1 MGDRRRRLVAWA
13 ARRLPR
19 FGVPSPA
26 RADPWA
32 WLEPYPVPPS
42 AGAQRT
48 LSIAFVAALQR
59 LPPDQRAALVL
70 SDVLE
75 FPLSEVADILDCDV
89 TEAGHLL
96 LRARAAIDVPA
107 QACADGGREAEVVA
121 RFTGA
126 FERGD
131 VAAIAALLAPDAWLR
146 MRPLPVAYRGRAA
159 ARHFLA
165 AVAFPGGTE
174 TYRLVETRAN
184 DQPAFGCYLRDPA
197 AAVDH
202 ACGLVML
209 TIDEDGRIAAIDRFT
224 DNSVLPRF
232 GLPRT
237 LPSPTELPHR
247 DPGHG
252 PDRVDPA
259 PRRRQHRVVRLAG
272 RHLPGSTRRS
282 PRCARTGQSYMVSVL
297 AANPTAPI
305 PAPAAEQLLGA
316 IKAAF
321 TLASG

>member
-26 RADPWA
+26 GADPWA
-32 WLEPYPVPPS
+32 WLEPYPVAPG
-42 AGAQRT
+42 AGAQRS

-75 FPLSEVADILDCDV
+75 FPLTEVADILDCDV
-89 TEAGHLL
+89 TEVGHLL

-131 VAAIAALLAPDAWLR
+131 IAAIAALLTQDAWLR

-159 ARHFLA
+159 ARHFLSV
-165 AVAFPGGTE
+165 VAFPGGTPG
-174 TYRLVETRAN
+174 YRLVGTRSRAN
-184 DQPAFGCYLRDPA
+184 GQPAFGCYLRDPA

-202 ACGLVML
+202 ACGLVVL
-209 TIDEDGRIAAIDRFT
+209 TIDDDGRIAAIDRFT
-224 DNSVLPRF
+224 DNSMLPRF

-237 LPSPTELPHR
+237 LPAATELRGIQRRHVLQFR
-247 DPGHG
+247 VAVTG
-252 PDRVDPA
+252 PR
-259 PRRRQHRVVRLAG
+259 
-272 RHLPGSTRRS
+272 
-282 PRCARTGQSYMVSVL
+282 
-297 AANPTAPI
+297 N
-305 PAPAAEQLLGA
+305 
-316 IKAAF
+316 
-321 TLASG
+321 

>member
-1 MGDRRRRLVAWA
+1 VGDRRRRLVAWA

-26 RADPWA
+26 RTDTWA
-32 WLEPYPVPPS
+32 WLEPYPVPDA
-42 AGAQRT
+42 AGSQRS

-107 QACADGGREAEVVA
+107 QGACADCGREAEVVT
-121 RFTGA
+121 RFAGA

-131 VAAIAALLAPDAWLR
+131 LAAIAALLAQDAWLR
-146 MRPLPVAYRGRAA
+146 MRPVPVAYRGRGA
-159 ARHFLA
+159 ARHFFTV
-165 AVAFPGGTE
+165 VAFPGGTPG
-174 TYRLVETRAN
+174 YRLVETRAN
-184 DQPAFGCYLRDPA
+184 GQPAFGCYLRDPA

-202 ACGLVML
+202 ACGLVVL
-209 TIDEDGRIAAIDRFT
+209 TIDDDGRIAAIDRFT
-224 DNSVLPRF
+224 DNSLLPRF

-237 LPSPTELPHR
+237 LPAATELR
-247 DPGHG
+247 GNGSVDLDP
-252 PDRVDPA
+252 
-259 PRRRQHRVVRLAG
+259 RQWSTTWFKGGSEPGVITINYLA
-272 RHLPGSTRRS
+272 TT
-282 PRCARTGQSYMVSVL
+282 RTGQTYVVSLL

-305 PAPAAEQLLGA
+305 PAAATPQLLGA
-316 IKAAF
+316 AKAAF
-321 TLASG
+321 ALASG